1 MGDDVKKV
9 CGSMP
14 KGGVVLLE
22 NVRFHKGETK
32 NHEDFAKALATSSG
46 ANAYVNDAFGTAH
59 RAHASTEGVVKHID
73 GPAAGGVLMEKELVY
88 IKGAI
93 DAPKRPLTAILG
105 GAKVSTKIPVIESM
119 LDKCDNVL
127 VGGGMI
133 FTFYKAQGH
142 SVGGSLIEED
152 YIDMARDLLAKAE
165 AKGVKFLLPKDV
177 VVADKFAADA
187 SFKNVGV
194 DGIPDGWLGL
204 DVGPESAKE
213 FSDVVS
219 SSKTVV
225 WNGPMGVFE
234 FDNFAKGTF
243 AVADALGS
251 LDGIT
256 IIGGGDSVAAVEKAG
271 LASKMSHISTGGG
284 ASLEL
289 LEGKVLPGVAA
300 LDDA

>member
-1 MGDDVKKV
+1 MDASQTCVRLGPTPLAASSDAADAALRRVRAKPPHDSEASRRWPASRW
-9 CGSMP
+9 CESLGIAEMLA
-14 KGGVVLLE
+14 GVAEV
-22 NVRFHKGETK
+22 
-32 NHEDFAKALATSSG
+32 
-46 ANAYVNDAFGTAH
+46 YVIDAFGTAH

-177 VVADKFAADA
+177 VVAD
-187 SFKNVGV
+187 
-194 DGIPDGWLGL
+194 
-204 DVGPESAKE
+204 
-213 FSDVVS
+213 
-219 SSKTVV
+219 
-225 WNGPMGVFE
+225 
-234 FDNFAKGTF
+234 
-243 AVADALGS
+243 
-251 LDGIT
+251 
-256 IIGGGDSVAAVEKAG
+256 
-271 LASKMSHISTGGG
+271 
-284 ASLEL
+284 
-289 LEGKVLPGVAA
+289 
-300 LDDA
+300 

>member
-1 MGDDVKKV
+1 M
-9 CGSMP
+9 
-14 KGGVVLLE
+14 
-22 NVRFHKGETK
+22 
-32 NHEDFAKALATSSG
+32 
-46 ANAYVNDAFGTAH
+46 
-59 RAHASTEGVVKHID
+59 
-73 GPAAGGVLMEKELVY
+73 
-88 IKGAI
+88 
-93 DAPKRPLTAILG
+93 
-105 GAKVSTKIPVIESM
+105 
-119 LDKCDNVL
+119 
-127 VGGGMI
+127 
-133 FTFYKAQGH
+133 
-142 SVGGSLIEED
+142 GGSLIEED

-187 SFKNVGV
+187 AFKNVGV

-271 LASKMSHISTGGG
+271 LAAKMSHISTGGG